1 MGVWR
6 GVGGGPGMNYRMQ
19 NLYSLFDVYVTVD
32 LFLGWRSGG
41 GGWGCGEG
49 WVGGRG
55 RTTECRIFIVYLMC
69 TLLLILYSAE
79 CSPLS
84 VKHGIKEMIPII
96 IVCETWH

>member
-6 GVGGGPGMNYRMQ
+6 GVGGGPGTNYRMQ

-69 TLLLILYSAE
+69 TLLLIFF
-79 CSPLS
+79 
-84 VKHGIKEMIPII
+84 
-96 IVCETWH
+96 